1 MQQVR
6 TNINKWEKK
15 DGAIVT
21 AEGYKLSEK
30 QLGDQCDFLRVP
42 KTLLNIDREY
52 NLDTTLQVLR
62 AASVGEERLLVDDNG
77 EVLSVLDHRST
88 FMEDEQFFE
97 TLKLVEDNSIKAPC
111 EIRKSGAAIRAT
123 YTLEETGTDTVLGDV
138 FNRQVIIERKP
149 EGGIYIGTGLLR
161 LVCTNGCQ
169 VADKEYRQ
177 LFRNNVNPETFAHL
191 MASIRT
197 MDVTGYFSRLFSNNG
212 KWIEASVADYMG
224 MRKTL
229 SDIVG
234 NEVAAEYFPVGPI
247 YDHYEAQNIEVN
259 KMSRTIQQKLP
270 AGVTYFDAFNIMTNG
285 CKRAADTIT
294 LADEIEVANW
304 ARPSK
309 LKQLRESDIQHHG
322 MPSFPKQLIKRL
334 KGDAA

>member
-15 DGAIVT
+15 DGMVVT
-21 AEGYKLSEK
+21 AEGYKLSEE
-30 QLGDQCDFLRVP
+30 QVGAQCDFLRVP
-42 KTLLNIDREY
+42 KTLLNIDKEY

-62 AASVGEERLLVDDNG
+62 AASVGEEKLLVDDNG

-88 FMEDEQFFE
+88 FMEDDQFFE
-97 TLKLVEDNSIKAPC
+97 TLKLVGDASVDAPC
-111 EIRKSGAAIRAT
+111 EVHKKGAAIRAT
-123 YTLEETGTDTVLGDV
+123 YTLGEVSTDTVLGDV
-138 FNRQVIIERKP
+138 FHRQIIVERKP
-149 EGGIYIGTGLLR
+149 EGGVYVGTGLLR
-161 LVCTNGCQ
+161 LICTNGCQ

-177 LFRNNVNPETFAHL
+177 LYRNGVNTETFSHL
-191 MASIRT
+191 MSTIKS
-197 MDVTGYFSRLFSNNG
+197 MDVTDYFSRLFSNNG

-234 NEVAAEYFPVGPI
+234 NEVASEFFPVAPI
-247 YDHYEAQNIEVN
+247 YDHYKAQNIEVN

-285 CKRAADTIT
+285 CKRAADTIK
-294 LADEIEVANW
+294 LSDEIEVANW

-322 MPSFPKQLIKRL
+322 MPQFPKQLIQRL
-334 KGDAA
+334 KGDLH

>member
-1 MQQVR
+1 MRQVK
-6 TNINKWEKK
+6 TDINKWEKK

-21 AEGYKLSEK
+21 AEGYRLSEK

-42 KTLLNIDREY
+42 KTLLNVDREY
-52 NLDTTLQVLR
+52 NLSTTLQVLR
-62 AASVGEERLLVDDNG
+62 AASVGKERLLVDDNG

-97 TLKLVEDNSIKAPC
+97 TLKLVEDNSINAPC
-111 EIRKSGAAIRAT
+111 EVHQRGATLRAI

-149 EGGIYIGTGLLR
+149 EGGVYVGTGLLR

-169 VADKEYRQ
+169 VADKVYRQ
-177 LFRNNVNPETFAHL
+177 LFRNNVNAEGFAQL
-191 MASIRT
+191 MAAVRE
-197 MDVTGYFSRLFSNNG
+197 MDVTEYFSRLFSNNG

-247 YDHYEAQNIEVN
+247 YDHYETQNIEVN
-259 KMSRTIQQKLP
+259 KMSRSIQQKLP

-294 LADEIEVANW
+294 LADEIMVANW

-322 MPSFPKQLIKRL
+322 MPSFPEQLIKRL